1 VTYDQKVQKM
11 IQAERAMAELPGHG
25 LKADRMP
32 GHWLLARLG
41 KRVLRPGGL
50 AMTHALL
57 EDLAI
62 GNADDVVEFAP
73 GLGVTTRLVL
83 ERKPRSY
90 IGVERDATA
99 AAWTSQRLPARPEV
113 SVRVGPADET
123 GLVADV
129 ASVVIGEAMLSMNP
143 PEHKQRIVQEAHRL
157 LRPGG
162 CYAIHELA
170 IVPDNVRPD
179 VKQDIEKAL
188 SAAIHVGARP
198 LTPQEWSQLLEA
210 AGFDVERVRL
220 APMNLLRPARLIAD
234 EGLRGTLKFLGN
246 VITDHDARRR
256 VVMMRR
262 TFDKYRAHLSAISL
276 IARKKR

>member
-1 VTYDQKVQKM
+1 M
-11 IQAERAMAELPGHG
+11 IEAAQTDELPGHD
-25 LKADRMP
+25 LRAEKMP

-50 AMTHALL
+50 AMTQALL
-57 EDLAI
+57 GDLAI
-62 GNADDVVEFAP
+62 GRADDVVELAP
-73 GLGVTTRLVL
+73 GLGVTARLIL

-90 IGVERDATA
+90 VGIERDAAA
-99 AAWTSQRLPARPEV
+99 AAWSSRRLPSREDN
-113 SVRVGPADET
+113 SVRVGHADET
-123 GLVADV
+123 GLDAGS

-143 PEHKQRIVQEAHRL
+143 PEHKQRIVEEAHRV

-170 IVPDNVRPD
+170 IVPDSVPLE

-198 LTPQEWSQLLEA
+198 LTPEEWRRLLES
-210 AGFDVERVRL
+210 AGFQVERVRL

-234 EGLRGTLKFLGN
+234 EGLWGALRFIKN
-246 VITDHDARRR
+246 VAMDRDARRR
-256 VVMMRR
+256 VLMMRR
-262 TFDKYRAHLSAISL
+262 TFHKHRAHLNAISL
-276 IARKKR
+276 IARK

>member
-1 VTYDQKVQKM
+1 MV
-11 IQAERAMAELPGHG
+11 QAERATNELPGHG
-25 LKADRMP
+25 LKAEKMP

-57 EDLAI
+57 ADLDI
-62 GNADDVVEFAP
+62 GKSDDVVELAP
-73 GLGVTTRLVL
+73 GLGVTSRLVL
-83 ERKPRSY
+83 KRKPRSY
-90 IGVERDATA
+90 IGVERDVTA
-99 AAWTSQRLPARPEV
+99 AAWTAHRLPSQTEV

-123 GLVADV
+123 GLPADS

-143 PEHKQRIVQEAHRL
+143 LEHKQRIVQEAHRV

-170 IVPDNVRPD
+170 IVPDNVRPE

-188 SAAIHVGARP
+188 STSIHIGARP
-198 LTPQEWSQLLEA
+198 LTPEEWRQLLEG

-220 APMNLLRPARLIAD
+220 SPMNLLRPARLIAD
-234 EGLRGTLKFLGN
+234 EGLWGALRFLGN
-246 VITDHDARRR
+246 AITDRDARRR
-256 VVMMRR
+256 VGMMRR
-262 TFDKYRAHLSAISL
+262 TFHKYRSHLSAISL
-276 IARKKR
+276 IARKRHY